1 MPQSASLLQLKT
13 DALERFKTIKGI
25 HAKMQKALASKGSQ
39 DKAYL
44 KLLQQLSDELMNI
57 RFTSRSI
64 ERLCDSVRG
73 MVEQVRGCERKIQQI
88 CVDRVKMPRPHFIQS
103 FPGNEI
109 NLDWVDAEVAA
120 APQDLRRHPDP
131 QCPGHQGRAEEAA
144 RPAGPHRHLR

>member
-1 MPQSASLLQLKT
+1 MTAAAGAVSASLLQLKT
-13 DALERFKTIKGI
+13 DALERFDHQGTPRQDAEG
-25 HAKMQKALASKGSQ
+25 AASKGPH

-44 KLLQQLSDELMNI
+44 KLQQQISDELMNI

-103 FPGNEI
+103 FPGNEV
-109 NLDWVDAEVAA
+109 NLDWVDAKS
-120 APQDLRRHPDP
+120 PPP
-131 QCPGHQGRAEEAA
+131 P
-144 RPAGPHRHLR
+144 RPTSPS